1 MPDFQWNEAGW
12 AELQKA
18 VHRDLEQ
25 RGKRVA
31 ERARRLCARGPE
43 TIPPHIHVADTIE
56 VEPEGD
62 DVYIG
67 SRHPRALM
75 LEKGT
80 SPHEIR
86 PHAGGVLAWRGGDG
100 KMRFARV
107 VHHPGTRAQPFLRPA
122 LYTPEV

>member
-1 MPDFQWNEAGW
+1 MRPAGPSSKRLFTVTLNS
-12 AELQKA
+12 AESA
-18 VHRDLEQ
+18 WPSGPAGSRP
-25 RGKRVA
+25 R
-31 ERARRLCARGPE
+31 PE